1 MIKKFTLLL
10 VMLLGVVGVKAVT
23 STQLALTGGYS
34 YNYTGQQA
42 LQFTYY
48 GHLNITATLGNF
60 NVADYKSI
68 TINYT
73 SKSGNFKI
81 AAIGKVGDDEN
92 HSFQETVLL
101 DESGSTTITFDADQY
116 STNQVD
122 ATTTIVYRVDLYSD
136 DEGTS
141 SITINSVKLK
151 NKSDEETTME
161 YNNKWNVSGVG
172 SGIINFAGWSQ
183 MGAAAWQADIADG
196 TLHKYTIT
204 FGAAVPSGMIL
215 QFKENGLELSTNI
228 AEGATSV
235 DIYRTAAYSEFT
247 LRNNTGDAKE
257 VNISSVYRHVLTKTS
272 STKLNDDGDAG
283 TDDDLVFG
291 STWTNNTTLQGSKAK
306 TQAVKVGDIL
316 EVTVSTT
323 GESSYGLN
331 LCEGGTYNT
340 FATIPLTKGVSTVQ
354 THCVPLTL
362 AKVVEAINEYG
373 IILGGQNVTVSSI
386 AVVNN
391 EESAA
396 TVLQNA
402 PITITAA
409 GIATYSNPRKLY
421 FTGSDLKA
429 YIATGK
435 NNENHTVT
443 MTRIYKV
450 PANTGLYLVGDEGNY
465 DIPYY
470 DGNDTEETTSNMLIG
485 SGQYNTWVYE
495 SIPASNEYRY
505 ILAKPTSSE
514 AGFYKVTSTG
524 LTNIDTSGGT
534 YNGKKYHSLTSHK
547 AYLQTDSDLTPQ
559 DPSTPA
565 PALKLIFGGE
575 GEGTTAINTVSKNP
589 VVEDGIYYNL
599 QGVAVKNP
607 SKGLYI
613 LNGKKVIV
621 K

>member
-10 VMLLGVVGVKAVT
+10 VMLLGVLGVKAAT

-34 YNYTGQQA
+34 YKYTGQQA
-42 LQFTYY
+42 LEFTNY
-48 GHLNITATLGNF
+48 GHLSITATLDNF

-81 AAIGKVGDDEN
+81 AAIGKVGDDNN
-92 HSFQETVLL
+92 HSFQETVL

-116 STNQVD
+116 STNEVD
-122 ATTTIVYRVDLYSD
+122 ATKTIVYRVDLYSAD
-136 DEGTS
+136 DGTS

-183 MGAAAWQADIADG
+183 MGAAAWQAGIADG

-215 QFKENGLELSTNI
+215 RFNENGLELSTNI

-247 LRNNTGDAKE
+247 LRNNTGDNKT
-257 VNISSVYRHVLTKTS
+257 VNISSVYRHVLTKNS
-272 STKLNDDGDAG
+272 STKLNDDNIE
-283 TDDDLVFG
+283 FS
-291 STWTNNTTLQGSKAK
+291 STWTNNTSLQGSNPK

-316 EVTVSTT
+316 EVTISTT
-323 GESSYGLN
+323 GESDYGLH

-340 FATIPLTKGVSTVQ
+340 FAVIPLTKGISTVQ
-354 THCVPLTL
+354 THCVPLTS
-362 AKVVEAINEYG
+362 AKVVEAINERG

-391 EESAA
+391 EESADD
-396 TVLQNA
+396 VLQNA

-409 GIATYSNPRKLY
+409 GIATYSNPRKLD

-429 YIATGK
+429 YIATDK
-435 NNENHTVT
+435 NDENHTVT

-450 PANTGLYLVGDEGNY
+450 PANTGLYLVGDAKDY
-465 DIPYY
+465 KIPYY
-470 DGNDTEETTSNMLIG
+470 SGDDTESITTNLLHG

-524 LTNIDTSGGT
+524 LTNTDTSGGT
-534 YNGKKYHSLTSHK
+534 YNGKRYHSLTSHK
-547 AYLQTDSDLTPQ
+547 AYLQTDSDLTPP
-559 DPSTPA
+559 DPGSA